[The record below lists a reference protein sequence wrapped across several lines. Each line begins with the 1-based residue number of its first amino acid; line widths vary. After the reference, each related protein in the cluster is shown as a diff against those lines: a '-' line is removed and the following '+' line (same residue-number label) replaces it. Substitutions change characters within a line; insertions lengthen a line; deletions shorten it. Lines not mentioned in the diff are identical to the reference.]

1 MRKKIYIILPLVMLA
16 AFAFYFRGYSKEAER
31 MAKEKEEAARVLK
44 IQEEKDRAE
53 YQKKIAD
60 DARKVAEEKRK
71 EAERKAAIIEAEKN
85 EYEALQLV
93 QSDLSKKHD
102 DAMELSYS
110 LSSQIREE
118 EDLAKRAKARID
130 ILADEK
136 KFLDQYIP
144 ISTSNRDRYMTFLK
158 KVEDT
163 KKAVEAA
170 NAAAAAAAKRR

>member
-44 IQEEKDRAE
+44 AQEEKERAD
-53 YQKKIAD
+53 YQKKIAEE
-60 DARKVAEEKRK
+60 ARAIAEQKKK
-71 EAERKAAIIEAEKN
+71 EAERKAAIIEAENEEYKN
-85 EYEALQLV
+85 LQDE
-93 QSDLSKKHD
+93 QSDLAKKRD
-102 DAMELSYS
+102 DAMELSYT
-110 LSSQIREE
+110 LSSKIREE
-118 EDLAKRAKARID
+118 EDLTKRAKDRMD

-144 ISTSNRDRYMTFLK
+144 ISTTNRDRYMTFLK

-170 NAAAAAAAKRR
+170 AVAAAAKKK